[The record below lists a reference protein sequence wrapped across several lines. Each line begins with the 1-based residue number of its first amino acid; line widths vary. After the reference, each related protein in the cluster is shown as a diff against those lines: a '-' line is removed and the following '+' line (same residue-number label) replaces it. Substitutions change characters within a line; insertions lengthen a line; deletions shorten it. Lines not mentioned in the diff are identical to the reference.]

1 MYDGMATTRLS
12 SKRQITVPVKMARA
26 LGLEPGD
33 RIILRLE
40 GDHIVLI
47 PAPDSLA
54 DTMAGSL
61 EGRYGDVERYIREER
76 GSWGE

>member
-1 MYDGMATTRLS
+1 MANELATSRLS
-12 SKRQITVPVKMARA
+12 SKRQITVPARMARA

-33 RIILRLE
+33 RVILRLE
-40 GDHIVLI
+40 ANHIVLA

-54 DTMAGSL
+54 DAMAGSL
-61 EGRYGDVERYIREER
+61 KGRYGDVESYVREER